1 MVVFNIIGNLYYHI
15 LATPVTSMDNVNPT
29 LEEWLQ
35 SIGMER
41 FAALLGGKGV
51 TLEMLATLTGEDLKN
66 HGIIMAEDREHILH
80 QMQLCLAP
88 ESDEAPQAA
97 APFIP
102 TPNLP
107 QVVAIPAPS
116 ISKSRSKAPI
126 YNGPKLARGKALKP
140 SRGQVPPPAR
150 AQVPTPAPV
159 QFPPPQLAAAEVE
172 TWHQPAAVA
181 STKPSKR
188 KLFAGK
194 FLLVSIAVH
203 VLLGVGAAYIIVQQ
217 MNAKRKI
224 TFQGGPPTVNPSKRA
239 LEHKVAL
246 GQKKKSG
253 GAPAQA
259 KRIATTGI
267 AKISLPEMPAISVTN
282 EYTPSKMS
290 GMGGVGFGT
299 GMGIGMGNGGG
310 MGGGG
315 GGGGGGINMLPPAL
329 KGRCSTTDRLAK
341 LVQNGGSPKC
351 EDAVNLSLEWLKG
364 KQNPDGSWGTKHRG
378 AMTGFALLCYLGR
391 CITPDDPKYGE
402 NVMKGILYLIEL
414 SKKDDKGLIASE
426 SPPTI
431 ASIYEHGIAT
441 YALGEM
447 YALARLGKK
456 ELPGMR
462 EAFEGGVRFVIAN
475 QLDSGGWRYYKG
487 GYETTGAPD
496 LSVSG
501 WQYQALKAAKLTA
514 LPIPGLHQSIDKATK
529 YLKSTQIKIKG
540 GDFIPGGFGNINREK
555 AYNMWSLTGVG
566 ILGLQ
571 TLDKGGGHQ
580 AIFSAIKFS
589 NDFFKKSP
597 PDWATNCSL
606 YSWYYYSQAYFQ
618 YGGKDWKE
626 WNDSAM
632 ALVLANQNSDGTWKA
647 EGTSAAHGSNTSGTG
662 ADADIYRTCLCTLM
676 LEVYYRYLK
685 VGDH

>member
-1 MVVFNIIGNLYYHI
+1 ME
-15 LATPVTSMDNVNPT
+15 NVNPT
-29 LEEWLQ
+29 LEEWLK

-41 FAALLGGKGV
+41 FTALLAGKGV
-51 TLEMLATLTGEDLKN
+51 TLEMLATLTDDDLRN
-66 HGIIMAEDREHILH
+66 YGVIMAEDRRHILH

-88 ESDEAPQAA
+88 EEDATHPAGAPPTVASSV
-97 APFIP
+97 PLMP
-102 TPNLP
+102 TPSMT
-107 QVVAIPAPS
+107 QVSAIPAPS
-116 ISKSRSKAPI
+116 ISKQRSKAPI
-126 YNGPKLARGKALKP
+126 YGGPKPVRGKVIKP

-150 AQVPTPAPV
+150 AQVFAPAVV
-159 QFPPPQLAAAEVE
+159 QPPPAQVAAVE
-172 TWHQPAAVA
+172 EEQWHQPAAVT

-188 KLFAGK
+188 KLFAGN
-194 FLLVSIAVH
+194 FLIVSIAFH

-217 MNAKRKI
+217 INAKRKI

-267 AKISLPEMPAISVTN
+267 AKISLPEMPAIAVTSD
-282 EYTPSKMS
+282 YTPSRMS
-290 GMGGVGFGT
+290 GMGGMGFGT

-315 GGGGGGINMLPPAL
+315 GGGGGGINMLPPSL

-351 EDAVNLSLEWLKG
+351 EDAVTLSLTWLKG
-364 KQNPDGSWGTKHRG
+364 KQNPDGSWGTQHKA

-391 CITPDDPKYGE
+391 CVTPDDPTYGE

-414 SKKDDKGLIASE
+414 SKKNDKGFIATD
-426 SPPTI
+426 SPPTN

-462 EAFEGGVRFVIAN
+462 EAFEGGVRFVITQ
-475 QLDSGGWRYYKG
+475 QLEGGGWRYYKG
-487 GYETTGAPD
+487 GYDTVGPPD

-514 LPIPGLHQSIDKATK
+514 LPIQGLHQSIEKAVK
-529 YLKSTQIKIKG
+529 YLKSTENKTKG
-540 GDFIPGGFGNINREK
+540 GDFLAGGFGNTNR
-555 AYNMWSLTGVG
+555 AQPYNMWQLSGVG

-571 TLDKGGGHQ
+571 TLDRGSGHQ
-580 AIFSAIKFS
+580 AIFNAVKFS
-589 NDFFKKSP
+589 SDYFKKNP
-597 PDWATNCSL
+597 PNWETNCNL

-626 WNDSAM
+626 WNESAM
-632 ALVLANQNSDGTWKA
+632 SLVLANQNSDGTWKM
-647 EGTSAAHGSNTSGTG
+647 EGTTPVHGISTTAIGS
-662 ADADIYRTCLCTLM
+662 DADIYRTCLCTLM

>member
-1 MVVFNIIGNLYYHI
+1 ME
-15 LATPVTSMDNVNPT
+15 NVNPT

-41 FAALLGGKGV
+41 FTLLLTGKGV
-51 TLEMLATLTGEDLKN
+51 TLEMLATLTDEDLKM
-66 HGIIMAEDREHILH
+66 HGIILAEDRGRILH

-88 ESDEAPQAA
+88 AVDEAHQSP
-97 APFIP
+97 APVIP
-102 TPNLP
+102 TPNVP
-107 QVVAIPAPS
+107 QVAAIPAPS
-116 ISKSRSKAPI
+116 IARSRSKAPV
-126 YNGPKLARGKALKP
+126 YGGPKLARGKTLKP
-140 SRGQVPPPAR
+140 SRGQVPPPPRAQVPPPAR
-150 AQVPTPAPV
+150 AQVFSPAPV
-159 QFPPPQLAAAEVE
+159 QFPPPQIAAVE
-172 TWHQPAAVA
+172 EEHWHQPAAVA

-188 KLFAGK
+188 KLFAGN

-259 KRIATTGI
+259 KRIATTGV
-267 AKISLPEMPAISVTN
+267 AKISLPEMPAIAVTN
-282 EYTPSKMS
+282 DYTPSKMS
-290 GMGGVGFGT
+290 GMGGMGFGT

-315 GGGGGGINMLPPAL
+315 GGGGGGINMLPPSL

-351 EDAVNLSLEWLKG
+351 EDAVNLSLGWLKG
-364 KQNPDGSWGTKHRG
+364 KQNSDGSWGANHKA

-391 CITPDDPKYGE
+391 CVTPDDPTYGE

-414 SKKDDKGLIASE
+414 SKKNDKGLIATNAAAPS
-426 SPPTI
+426 S

-462 EAFEGGVRFVIAN
+462 EAFENGVRFVITQ
-475 QLDSGGWRYYKG
+475 QLASGGWRYYLG
-487 GYETTGAPD
+487 GYATEGSAD

-514 LPIPGLHQSIDKATK
+514 LPIHGLHQAIDKATK
-529 YLKSTQIKIKG
+529 YLKSTQNNTKG
-540 GDFIPGGFGNINREK
+540 GDYLPGGFGNSNGSG
-555 AYNMWSLTGVG
+555 AYNMWMLTGVG

-571 TLDKGGGHQ
+571 TLDKGSGHQ
-580 AIFSAIKFS
+580 AIFNGIKFS
-589 NDFFKKSP
+589 SDYFKKNP
-597 PDWATNCSL
+597 PNWESNCNL

-626 WNDSAM
+626 WNETAM
-632 ALVLANQNSDGTWKA
+632 SLVLANQNSDGAWKM
-647 EGTSAAHGSNTSGTG
+647 EGTTPQIGVTTAAIGPDS
-662 ADADIYRTCLCTLM
+662 DIYRTCLCTLM